1 MKLYI
6 TSILLLFG
14 TINSFKFGLSNN
26 KRLFVDRNKNVIKCN
41 INPIDS
47 SLEVTNNLQVDT
59 SNFIG
64 NIGKIIENNEKALGK
79 NIVTQ
84 ISTLLPKVDSVG
96 HNILHAN
103 NEFITSILNNHM
115 LSDDHQ
121 KFIILSSIKLAQ
133 YGDDMGS
140 HLLQMYYN
148 LVDKCL

>member
-14 TINSFKFGLSNN
+14 TVHSFKYGLSNN

>member
-14 TINSFKFGLSNN
+14 TINSFKYGLSNN